1 MASRRPTSSSRPK
14 HPAARAEPG
23 VRPADLDD
31 HEAGHEGVV
40 RLLEA
45 AVEPVARAMGFE
57 IVLVE
62 WIGGRG
68 HRVVRIYL
76 DHPNGVSLD
85 DCTRMSG
92 VLSNAL
98 DAAEADPETP
108 ELAALLSQ
116 PYTLEV
122 SSPGVDRPLVRLSHF
137 ARFVGS
143 RAVVRTFRPLP
154 GQGGGDQRTFHG
166 RIVGTEVD
174 AAEPGDDRRGHVLL
188 RALDSDTIYK
198 ISLADIRR
206 ANLVYSPPGPAA
218 GAAPGAPQST
228 GEHG

>member
-1 MASRRPTSSSRPK
+1 MATRRPTHSQKQKAPPAGALEEETLADVGEPTG
-14 HPAARAEPG
+14 HEGAARA
-23 VRPADLDD
+23 
-31 HEAGHEGVV
+31 
-40 RLLEA
+40 LED
-45 AVEPVARAMGFE
+45 AVDPVARAMGFE
-57 IVLVE
+57 IVLLE
-62 WIGGRG
+62 WAGGRG
-68 HRVVRIYL
+68 SRVLRVYL
-76 DHPNGVSLD
+76 DHPRGVSLD

-98 DAAEADPETP
+98 DAAEADPQAP
-108 ELAALLSQ
+108 ELAALLAS

-143 RAVVRTFRPLP
+143 RAVVRTHHPLP
-154 GQGGGDQRTFHG
+154 GQGSSDQRTFHG

-174 AAEPGDDRRGHVLL
+174 AADAIDDRRGTVLL

-206 ANLVYSPPGPAA
+206 ANLVYSPQDTKG
-218 GAAPGAPQST
+218 
-228 GEHG
+228 